1 MPLSIRSIRRAVMH
15 CGPFFVVVTL
25 LPILSC
31 ESSSAPNCPLDGSWA
46 WELNRN
52 PSGSSLDLTLATAG
66 STVAGTGIA
75 FGIGPT
81 AAADSIAVSGNYAPS
96 TESLDLTLSYRSGRV
111 VTYSANLSCPDRLQG
126 TASSGGSPYALVF
139 YRGTNP

>member
-1 MPLSIRSIRRAVMH
+1 MPLSILSLRRAVTN
-15 CGPFFVVVTL
+15 CAFFFIVVAL
-25 LPILSC
+25 LPISSC

-52 PSGSSLDLTLATAG
+52 PSGSSLDLTLAAAG
-66 STVAGTGIA
+66 NLVAGTGIA

-81 AAADSIAVSGNYAPS
+81 ATADSIAVSGSYAPS
-96 TESLDLTLSYRSGRV
+96 TGSFDLTLSYRSGRV
-111 VTYSANLSCPDRLQG
+111 VTYSASLSCPDRLQG